1 MNHPSSNAGV
11 SPWHPGELALQ
22 ESAGVVQQMEEPGRL
37 WVRKFLLDQH
47 RTFYP
52 LLHFVVWG
60 SVDANGDA
68 WATLR
73 AGEPGFV
80 HSPDPRLLRIET
92 RRDPSD
98 PADVGM
104 EDGNAIGLLG
114 IDLMTRRRNRLNG
127 NIRRTDDGAFDIEV
141 VQSYGNCPR
150 YIQNRTFRFTRDPGQ
165 PPPAPAHE
173 SSSLDDRDRQLIAGA
188 DTFYVASYID
198 LPDGTR
204 QVDASH
210 RGGRPGFVRVGDDGT
225 LTIPDFSG
233 NLFFNTLGN
242 LLQNPKAGLVF
253 IDPDTGD
260 MLQMTGEAAVIL
272 DSPEIA
278 AFEGAERL
286 WTFAPRRVI
295 HRPMGL
301 PLRWSL
307 EPDGWSQSLQ
317 MTGNWEQARRRV
329 EAMELARK
337 WRPFKVT
344 QVVQESHSVRS
355 LFLAPDDG
363 LAMAP
368 RLAGQHLPVRIQRA
382 DGSALT
388 RSYTLTTA
396 PADGRYRISVK
407 RDGEA
412 SALLHQLQVGDRI
425 EARAPAGG
433 FTIDAS
439 QTRPAVLMGAGIGI
453 TPMLSMLGHL
463 VHEGRRTRHQRP
475 AWLFQAARTQAEQ
488 VFGPEIQALVGGS
501 DGKIHWIRTLSQPGT
516 AVAGRDYERE
526 GRIDMALLKAT
537 LPFDDYDFYLCGPA
551 QFMQD
556 VYDGLRELS
565 VRDERIHAEGFGPSS
580 LRRMRD
586 AGAVAAP
593 MAAPATES
601 VKIIFTASA
610 KEGRWNPGDGSLL
623 EVAEAR
629 GLSPAFGC
637 RGGSCGECKC
647 RVTEG
652 SVTYPVQ
659 PAYPVGDG
667 EALICCAVPSVNSQG
682 VLRLAI

>member
-1 MNHPSSNAGV
+1 MSLSSSNASA

-22 ESAGVVQQMEEPGRL
+22 ESAGVVKQMDGPGRL

-52 LLHFVVWG
+52 LLHFVVLG
-60 SVDANGDA
+60 SVDAHGDA
-68 WATLR
+68 WVTLR
-73 AGEPGFV
+73 AGEPGFAS
-80 HSPDPRLLRIET
+80 SPDPSILRIENP
-92 RRDPSD
+92 RDPSD
-98 PADVGM
+98 PADSGM
-104 EDGNAIGLLG
+104 EDGNAVGLLG

-127 NIRRTDDGAFDIEV
+127 NIRRTQDGAFDIQV

-150 YIQNRTFRFTRDPGQ
+150 YIQNRTFRFTRDPGT
-165 PPPAPAHE
+165 PSPVPAYE
-173 SSSLDDRDRQLIAGA
+173 STSLDDRARQMISGA

-210 RGGRPGFVRVGDDGT
+210 RGGKPGFVRIGSDGT

-242 LLQNPKAGLVF
+242 ILQNEKAGLVF

-295 HRPMGL
+295 HRTMGL

-307 EPDGWSQSLQ
+307 EQDGWSQNLR
-317 MTGNWEQARRRV
+317 MTGSWEEARRRV
-329 EAMELARK
+329 EVMELAQK
-337 WRPFKVT
+337 WRPFKIT
-344 QVVQESHSVRS
+344 QVVQESDSVRS
-355 LFLAPDDG
+355 IFLEPADG

-368 RLAGQHLPVRIQRA
+368 RQAGQHLPVRLRRA

-396 PADGRYRISVK
+396 PADGLYRISVK

-412 SALLHQLQVGDRI
+412 SGLLHTLNVGDRV
-425 EARAPAGG
+425 EARAPAGS

-439 QTRPAVLMGAGIGI
+439 QTRPVVLLGAGIGI
-453 TPMLSMLGHL
+453 TPMLSMLRHL
-463 VHEGRRTRHQRP
+463 LHEGRRTHHMRP
-475 AWLFQAARTQAEQ
+475 AWLFQAARTKAEQ
-488 VFGPEIQALVGGS
+488 AFGEEIKSLVDSGG
-501 DGKIHWIRTLSQPGT
+501 GNVHWIRTLSKPGT
-516 AVAGRDYERE
+516 AVAGHDYERE
-526 GRIDMALLKAT
+526 GRIDMALLKAA

-556 VYDGLRELS
+556 TYNGLRELN
-565 VRDERIHAEGFGPSS
+565 VRDERIFAEGFGPSS
-580 LRRMRD
+580 LRRMPD
-586 AGAVAAP
+586 AGGVAAQLP
-593 MAAPATES
+593 APAAQS
-601 VKIIFTASA
+601 VKIIFTESA
-610 KEGRWNPGDGSLL
+610 KEGRWSPGDGSLL

-647 RVTEG
+647 RVTQG
-652 SVTYPVQ
+652 AVTYAVP

-667 EALICCAVPSVNSQG
+667 EALICCAVPSETSESP
-682 VLRLAI
+682 LHLAI

>member
-1 MNHPSSNAGV
+1 MILASSNTG
-11 SPWHPGELALQ
+11 SLPWHPGELALQ
-22 ESAGVVQQMEEPGRL
+22 ESAGVVQQMEGPGRL

-52 LLHFVVWG
+52 LLHFVVLG

-73 AGEPGFV
+73 AGAPGFA
-80 HSPDPRLLRIET
+80 HSPDPSLLRIDNP
-92 RRDPSD
+92 RDPSD
-98 PADVGM
+98 PADGGM
-104 EDGNAIGLLG
+104 ADGQAIGLLG

-127 NIRRTDDGAFDIEV
+127 DIRRVNDGSFDIEV
-141 VQSYGNCPR
+141 VHSYGNCPR
-150 YIQNRTFRFTRDPGQ
+150 YIQNRTLRFTREPGQ
-165 PPPAPAHE
+165 PSPVAAHE
-173 SSSLDDRDRQLIAGA
+173 SSSLDDRARQLIADA

-204 QVDASH
+204 QVDVSH
-210 RGGRPGFVRVGDDGT
+210 RGGKPGFVRIGDDGT

-242 LLQNPKAGLVF
+242 FLQNPKAGLVF

-301 PLRWSL
+301 PLQWSL

-317 MTGNWEQARRRV
+317 MTGSWEEARRRV
-329 EAMELARK
+329 AVMELAQQ

-355 LFLAPDDG
+355 IFLEPDDG

-396 PADGRYRISVK
+396 PADGAYRISVK
-407 RDGEA
+407 KEGEA
-412 SALLHQLQVGDRI
+412 SGLLHQLQAGDRM

-433 FTIDAS
+433 FTIDAL
-439 QTRPAVLMGAGIGI
+439 QTRPAVLIGAGIGI

-463 VHEGRRTRHQRP
+463 VHEGRRTRHLRP
-475 AWLFQAARTQAEQ
+475 AWLFQSARTQADQ
-488 VFGPEIQALVGGS
+488 VFGQEIQSLVDGS

-516 AVAGRDYERE
+516 AVAGRDYERQ

-580 LRRMRD
+580 LRRMPD

-593 MAAPATES
+593 LADAATES
-601 VKIIFTASA
+601 VKIIFTESA
-610 KEGRWNPGDGSLL
+610 KEGRWKPGDGSLL

-659 PAYPVGDG
+659 PAYAVGEG
-667 EALICCAVPSVNSQG
+667 EALICCAVPSAKSQG
-682 VLRLAI
+682 VLHLAL